1 MTKLLEMILAPL
13 AVVGLVLGLLNLIG
27 GIVAGVWLMVIGEWN
42 LFLVGI
48 AILFVGALAASMLL
62 APGMLL
68 AGASI
73 AAFDKGK
80 AVVGWPLLILSSA
93 WTYAVVIAWGVGAFL
108 WFGNKVDADNAVPVW
123 LWSYGAAT
131 GVWAFMASKEPEG
144 SAAPVTAFAAQLG
157 YIVLSVCVIALDWDL
172 GPSIVAMSIPFL
184 IPILA
189 SIALAMGQRRRLPF

>member
-48 AILFVGALAASMLL
+48 AILFVGAFAASMLL

-144 SAAPVTAFAAQLG
+144 SAAPVTAFAAQVG
-157 YIVLSVCVIALDWDL
+157 YIVLSVCVIALDWEL
-172 GPSIVAMSIPFL
+172 GPSIAAMSIPFL